1 MTTCT
6 NFDAQIFECIER
18 TLSTYGEDT
27 KAALYYSFTLNYG
40 VSKDALSS
48 SPLQL
53 GSSLQHSFG
62 KVGGS
67 IVERLIVREIGRAFG
82 ISLLNA
88 SLEDSIRKAREKFQ
102 LCESKL
108 SSQPEVLMSSQ

>member
-1 MTTCT
+1 MTTCS

-27 KAALYYSFTLNYG
+27 KAALYYSFGHNYG
-40 VSKDALSS
+40 ISKEALAS

-53 GSSLQHSFG
+53 GTCLQHSFG

-67 IVERLIVREIGRAFG
+67 IVERLIVREIGRTFG
-82 ISLLNA
+82 ITLMNV
-88 SLEDSIRKAREKFQ
+88 SLEDSIRRAKEKFQ
-102 LCESKL
+102 LCEL
-108 SSQPEVLMSSQ
+108 